1 VTDCF
6 KCGSDEHLYAACPEV
21 APRRTRAPAA
31 VWPPATAES
40 SRPDIPPPPPRRP
53 DQEIADPQPWADAI
67 RTAMGWSRHHVD
79 DRLRELAA
87 RQVAE
92 SRRRIDRV
100 VI

>member
-1 VTDCF
+1 
-6 KCGSDEHLYAACPEV
+6 
-21 APRRTRAPAA
+21 
-31 VWPPATAES
+31 
-40 SRPDIPPPPPRRP
+40 
-53 DQEIADPQPWADAI
+53 
-67 RTAMGWSRHHVD
+67 MGWSRHHVD